1 MASLDEEGLTY
12 LWEKIKS
19 ALSGKV
25 DRVSGKGLSA
35 NDYTTA
41 EKNKLAGIAAGANK
55 YVHPIHKAKTSGL
68 YKITVDETGHVSGA
82 VQATKEDIEDL
93 GISGA
98 MSPIVSKALFQR
110 IEAAGKWY
118 YGSDSNLQK
127 YSEIRLWVEIA
138 DGWKGWVVLTADDPA
153 ETVVTVYLTAAYN
166 ARIHLKWDTGA
177 NEVGIYVRNIGSGW
191 NAAQV
196 SVGRMEYIR

>member
-35 NDYTTA
+35 NDYTTT
-41 EKNKLAGIAAGANK
+41 EKNKLKGIEAGANK
-55 YVHPIHKAKTSGL
+55 YVHPIHTAKTSGL

-127 YSEIRLWVEIA
+127 YS
-138 DGWKGWVVLTADDPA
+138 DPA
-153 ETVVTVYLTAAYN
+153 ETVITVYLTAAYN

>member
-1 MASLDEEGLTY
+1 M
-12 LWEKIKS
+12 
-19 ALSGKV
+19 
-25 DRVSGKGLSA
+25 
-35 NDYTTA
+35 
-41 EKNKLAGIAAGANK
+41 
-55 YVHPIHKAKTSGL
+55 
-68 YKITVDETGHVSGA
+68 DETGHVSGA

-138 DGWKGWVVLTADDPA
+138 DGWKGWVVLTPDDPA